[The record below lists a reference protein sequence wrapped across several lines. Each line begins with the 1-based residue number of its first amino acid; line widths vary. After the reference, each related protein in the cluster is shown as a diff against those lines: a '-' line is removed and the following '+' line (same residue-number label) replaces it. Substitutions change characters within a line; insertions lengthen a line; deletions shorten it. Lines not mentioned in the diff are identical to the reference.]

1 VRVGAR
7 DASLRPSYAWC
18 PPRVVAA
25 GPQQHQR
32 LAAENAARAALRL
45 ARLPFGS
52 TLGGHLDSRASY
64 SVFAPLRH
72 RNYRL
77 LWLGLI
83 ISLGGSMM
91 RNAAI
96 LWHVAIIAQPGE
108 RALALGIVG
117 LVRVLPILISSLLAG
132 AVADAFDRRRVL
144 LVTNTAML
152 CISLA
157 LFGITLAG
165 VHSLAVVYFLA
176 ALSSAA
182 GSFDN
187 PARNAFFPD
196 LVPRDELAR
205 AISLNSV
212 GFQAAAVTGPMLGG
226 LLIAGPGLAWAYLA
240 DVLSFVVLL
249 TSLLS
254 MRELPPQPASG
265 LSGVKLGAVRDGFA
279 FVFRQPLIRGSMLLD
294 AFATFFGSATAL
306 LPLYAQE
313 VLQVGASGYGLL
325 SSAMAA
331 GAVVTSVLMV
341 PLLGRIQARGPA
353 LIVAASGYGVC
364 TMLFGISHQ
373 LWLSYL
379 ALFLAGAS
387 DMVSTAL
394 RQVIRHL
401 NTPNAMRGRM
411 SSVNMVFFMGGPQL
425 GELEAGLVA
434 QTLGPVGS
442 VVSGGAL
449 CVLSV
454 LGVAWFTPALRRYRR
469 DLAGDIVAT

>member
-1 VRVGAR
+1 M
-7 DASLRPSYAWC
+7 S
-18 PPRVVAA
+18 
-25 GPQQHQR
+25 
-32 LAAENAARAALRL
+32 
-45 ARLPFGS
+45 
-52 TLGGHLDSRASY
+52 
-64 SVFAPLRH
+64 
-72 RNYRL
+72 RL
-77 LWLGLI
+77 LRSRESGL
-83 ISLGGSMM
+83 L
-91 RNAAI
+91 R
-96 LWHVAIIAQPGE
+96 WE
-108 RALALGIVG
+108 FVG
-117 LVRVLPILISSLLAG
+117 LVRVLPILAGSLVAG
-132 AVADAFDRRRVL
+132 AVADAFDRRRL
-144 LVTNTAML
+144 LLATNGAML
-152 CISLA
+152 CISLT
-157 LFGITLAG
+157 LFAITLAG
-165 VHSLAVVYFLA
+165 VHTLPAVYLLA

-187 PARNAFFPD
+187 PARNAFFPE

-249 TSLLS
+249 ASLFA
-254 MRELPPQPASG
+254 MRELPPQPTTG
-265 LSGVKLGAVRDGFA
+265 IGGVKLGAVRDGFS

-313 VLQVGASGYGLL
+313 VLRVGAQGYGLL

-341 PLLGRIQARGPA
+341 PLLGRIRARGPA
-353 LIVAASGYGVC
+353 LILAASGYGLC

-373 LWLSYL
+373 LWLSCL

-401 NTPNAMRGRM
+401 NTPNEMRGRM

-425 GELEAGLVA
+425 GELEAGLAA
-434 QTLGPVGS
+434 QVLGPVGS
-442 VVSGGAL
+442 GGQRRRSL
-449 CVLSV
+449 RTQR
-454 LGVAWFTPALRRYRR
+454 GGGRVAHSR
-469 DLAGDIVAT
+469 VATLPPRVGR